1 MSRAV
6 LRRVALATIIASLL
20 IACGKEQP
28 ATGPKQAPSLP
39 TIVVAQAGGSRD
51 RLFDGRVEGIEQT
64 AVRAQTAGRVATVV
78 RDVNDTV
85 TAGALV
91 LRLRGVEQRAGL
103 AQAEAAVQ
111 AADAAEVE
119 AERRYRRI
127 ADLYERKVVA
137 RAAFDEITALR
148 AAAAARAAAAR
159 AARQS
164 AAEAVSYADVT
175 APYGGTIAAR
185 HVQPGE
191 LVAPGAALFD
201 IVAPG
206 RLRVVVD
213 VPQTV
218 AASLRIDPRA
228 TVLSGDRRI
237 AAAAVRVFGSVAPQS
252 GTVRGWADLP
262 ADATGLMAGQFVGIA
277 LPSGGATELAVP
289 PSALVERSEVTA
301 VYVVAPDGSV
311 ALRQVRVGHRRAD
324 SVEILAGL
332 SRGERVVTDP
342 LAALRLLSGSGRNT
356 RP

>member
-1 MSRAV
+1 MGDSAFTRY
-6 LRRVALATIIASLL
+6 VALLHPVPGLTADIPAIRAHVAWLRSL
-20 IACGKEQP
+20 
-28 ATGPKQAPSLP
+28 
-39 TIVVAQAGGSRD
+39 
-51 RLFDGRVEGIEQT
+51 
-64 AVRAQTAGRVATVV
+64 
-78 RDVNDTV
+78 
-85 TAGALV
+85 
-91 LRLRGVEQRAGL
+91 
-103 AQAEAAVQ
+103 Q
-111 AADAAEVE
+111 AAGSLDLAGPF
-119 AERRYRRI
+119 
-127 ADLYERKVVA
+127 ADGSGGMV
-137 RAAFDEITALR
+137 ILR
-148 AAAAARAAAAR
+148 AE
-159 AARQS
+159 S

-252 GTVRGWADLP
+252 GTVRVWADLP

>member
-6 LRRVALATIIASLL
+6 LRRLALAAIIAPLL
-20 IACGKEQP
+20 TACGKEQP
-28 ATGPKQAPSLP
+28 TTSPKQGASLP
-39 TIVVAQAGGSRD
+39 TIIVAPSAGSRE
-51 RLFDGRVEGIEQT
+51 RRFDGRVEGIEQT
-64 AVRAQTAGRVATVV
+64 TVRAQTAGRVASVV
-78 RDVNDTV
+78 HDVNDTV

-91 LRLRGVEQRAGL
+91 LRLRGIEQRAGL

-111 AADAAEVE
+111 AADAAEIE
-119 AERRYRRI
+119 AEHRYRRI

-191 LVAPGAALFD
+191 LVAPGAPLFD
-201 IVAPG
+201 VVAPG

-213 VPQTV
+213 VPQAL
-218 AASLRIDPRA
+218 AASLHSDPRA

-237 AAAAVRVFGSVAPQS
+237 EAAAVRVFGAVAPQS
-252 GTVRGWADLP
+252 GTVRVWADLP

-277 LPSGGATELAVP
+277 LPSGGATELAIP
-289 PSALVERSEVTA
+289 PNALVERSEVTA
-301 VYVVAPDGSV
+301 VYVAAPDGSV

-342 LAALRLLSGSGRNT
+342 LAALRLLSGAGGNT